1 MKADRDVSM
10 KRVKIIVI
18 AFAFVLVLIAASAQ
32 PVAAASRADTLNSYI
47 SGRYDALRGGY
58 SPPSDGVVRVDA
70 TYGAILALD
79 ELKRLDPRP
88 PPINLTKALD
98 SLIVR
103 QWNTNNPFN
112 DIDVERYGGFS
123 EYLAGPVTMEMT
135 FMGMVLHQ
143 RLKAQSDYPDINS
156 IDINETALLVYL
168 NRTQSANGG
177 FSSKPGENPDILST
191 YQALSIFEMLD
202 NTYAT
207 LNAWDWLANE
217 TATIEWIDSCRI
229 GNVFKLSPTS
239 DTASLTATA
248 SGIMALSIFQGVL
261 TIPGIQTTNNWILER
276 QMLNADSSDF
286 IGGFEEGN
294 GTEDANFVTTYYA
307 LKMLNLTGAIS
318 AVNESA
324 AISFILN
331 CQAADGSWGNIPGF
345 EEGNLVYSGQA
356 CELLNI
362 LDNGNAGV
370 ILASSQDPNTPSGI
384 YLDWRFFVLGGI
396 LLVALVLALVSI
408 RMD

>member
-1 MKADRDVSM
+1 M
-10 KRVKIIVI
+10 KRVKIITI
-18 AFAFVLVLIAASAQ
+18 AFVFVLVLIAASAQ

-58 SPPSDGVVRVDA
+58 SRSDGVVRVDA

-79 ELKRLDPRP
+79 ELGSLDNRP
-88 PPINLTKALD
+88 PPINLTKALE

-103 QWNTNNPFN
+103 QWSTNGPN
-112 DIDVERYGGFS
+112 DELDQERYGGFS

-135 FMGMVLHQ
+135 LMGMILHQ
-143 RLKAQSDYPDINS
+143 KLRAQSDYPGINAEDINA
-156 IDINETALLVYL
+156 TALLVYL
-168 NRTQSANGG
+168 NRTQSTNGG

-191 YQALSIFEMLD
+191 YQALTIFEMLD
-202 NTYAT
+202 NAYTT

-217 TATIEWIDSCRI
+217 TATLEWIDSCRVD
-229 GNVFKLSPTS
+229 NVFKLSPES
-239 DTASLTATA
+239 YISSVTATA
-248 SGIMALSIFQGVL
+248 AGIMALIIIQEVL
-261 TIPGIQTTNNWILER
+261 TIPGIQVANEWILDK
-276 QMLNADSSDF
+276 QMLIADSSDF

-307 LKMLNLTGAIS
+307 LKVLKLTGAIS
-318 AVNESA
+318 AINKSA
-324 AISFILN
+324 VIDFIVN
-331 CQAADGSWGNIPGF
+331 CQAVDGSWGNIPGL
-345 EEGNLVYSGQA
+345 EVGSLVYSGQA

-370 ILASSQDPNTPSGI
+370 VLASSQDPNTPSGF
-384 YLDWRFFVLGGI
+384 YLDWRFFVVGGI
-396 LLVALVLALVSI
+396 LLLALVLAIVSV